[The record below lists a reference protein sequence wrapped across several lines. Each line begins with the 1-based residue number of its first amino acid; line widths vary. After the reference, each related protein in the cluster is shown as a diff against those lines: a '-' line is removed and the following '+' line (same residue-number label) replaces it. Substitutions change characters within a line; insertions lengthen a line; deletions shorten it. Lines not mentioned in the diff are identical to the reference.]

1 VVTQPE
7 RSFRAVNLM
16 PAKAFVSNVFVS
28 SVAVTYLSWQSA
40 VRYSDG
46 SDPIKLASNAS
57 TLRDGVIDA
66 R

>member
-1 VVTQPE
+1 
-7 RSFRAVNLM
+7 M